1 MPRIALSPDEVAVVR
16 AGSFVR
22 VSLGARQIFRDGA
35 RADTAFVGVVEGVVV
50 AYANVCMHH
59 PTPLDTSDFEPAPID
74 PHTHL
79 PLAPLTDDGERLL
92 CLTHGAE
99 FEKKDGLCIVGPC
112 FGQRLAQIQ
121 VEGSAFSGISLVL

>member
-1 MPRIALSPDEVAVVR
+1 MPRVALSQEEVAVVR

-22 VSLGARQIFRDGA
+22 VNLGTRYLFRDGA
-35 RADTAFVGVVEGVVV
+35 RAETAFVGMADGVLV

-59 PTPLDTSDFEPAPID
+59 PTPLDVSDFEKAPHD

-99 FEKKDGLCIVGPC
+99 FEKKDGLCIMGPC
-112 FGQRLAQIQ
+112 FGQRLAEIQ
-121 VEGSAFSGISLVL
+121 VEEGAFPEISLVL